1 MKEWRIETISF
12 VKVVVQS
19 PTSRNLLLDP
29 EKVETWRNRQTL
41 EGNSLYSDTEN
52 APLQCPHNSGSLR
65 MPENILQRWEP
76 ICLTRMQAQQ
86 RKVRFAPRI
95 WTGKYW
101 GFLKTTKQNKTTQL
115 SHSLLRALRFT
126 NQGPQWCVRHDLF
139 NGWDIPCYS
148 LAAALVRVHLP
159 TDLVLILLSNLFSL
173 VESILGIH
181 VWSSYSHSFGNS
193 RLAPLMPGRVSCSC
207 S

>member
-29 EKVETWRNRQTL
+29 EKVETWRIVRLWRETVSTQTQRML
-41 EGNSLYSDTEN
+41 PYN
-52 APLQCPHNSGSLR
+52 APTILVAWGCQKISCRDENQYVWQGCKHSRGRSGLPHVSEQGNTEGSLK
-65 MPENILQRWEP
+65 Q
-76 ICLTRMQAQQ
+76 
-86 RKVRFAPRI
+86 
-95 WTGKYW
+95 
-101 GFLKTTKQNKTTQL
+101 QNKTTQL

-193 RLAPLMPGRVSCSC
+193 RLAPLIPGRVSCSC